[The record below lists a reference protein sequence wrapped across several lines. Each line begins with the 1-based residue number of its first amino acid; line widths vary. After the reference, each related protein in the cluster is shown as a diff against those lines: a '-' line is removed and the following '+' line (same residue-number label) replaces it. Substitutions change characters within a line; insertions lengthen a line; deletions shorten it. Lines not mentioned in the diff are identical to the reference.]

1 VKNDLN
7 KTNGVTGHVAEID
20 ESQIAL
26 MAQNQLLRQEL
37 ELLRSKS
44 ERDQIIYAYWIVGLT
59 VGIAV
64 MGGLLYQNTKRKRVS

>member
-1 VKNDLN
+1 
-7 KTNGVTGHVAEID
+7 VTGHVAEID
-20 ESQIAL
+20 ESQVAL

-44 ERDQIIYAYWIVGLT
+44 ERDQIIYTYWIVGLT